1 MVFPP
6 VLKNKLV
13 TVKSLIRFFFIRLW
27 QIQLHR
33 LPSLWLYKLPVDIY
47 LLDLHSRHK
56 CLETYEGLLS
66 YAGNHP
72 SWKIV
77 LISATVTQLH
87 FEGVFHSKLAVHP
100 IQARPSCP
108 HWTWK
113 VTVMSCISI
122 AWVNINLRK
131 FLPDPGNRR
140 KTFNPTWEYSIINS
154 TTGKCCSEDFFGM
167 VTLEDFIHRL
177 KK

>member
-1 MVFPP
+1 
-6 VLKNKLV
+6 
-13 TVKSLIRFFFIRLW
+13 
-27 QIQLHR
+27 
-33 LPSLWLYKLPVDIY
+33 
-47 LLDLHSRHK
+47 
-56 CLETYEGLLS
+56 
-66 YAGNHP
+66 
-72 SWKIV
+72 
-77 LISATVTQLH
+77 
-87 FEGVFHSKLAVHP
+87 
-100 IQARPSCP
+100 
-108 HWTWK
+108 
-113 VTVMSCISI
+113 MSCISI